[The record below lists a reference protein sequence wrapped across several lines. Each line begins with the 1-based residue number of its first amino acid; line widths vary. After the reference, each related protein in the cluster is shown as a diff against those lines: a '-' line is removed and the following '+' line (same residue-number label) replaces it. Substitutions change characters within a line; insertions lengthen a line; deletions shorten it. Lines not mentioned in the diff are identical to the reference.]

1 MRSWRASGNA
11 FVLAALVGVLAGCKT
26 QAPPPPPPRKPPRAS
41 VVLRFR
47 PAPDLNPNDR
57 GEPTPVDV
65 RVYQLKDRVA
75 FTEAAF
81 EELWTNAAQRLGPSS
96 LGEPKV
102 YTFEPHAA
110 DAAPVAHDLPLDPTT
125 QFLGVM
131 ALYSAERKE
140 GLEERKLCVSVD
152 EAAMKIIVLTGHAI
166 RLEDPT
172 Q

>member
-1 MRSWRASGNA
+1 MPRTRAG
-11 FVLAALVGVLAGCKT
+11 FAAIVAVVALLGCKA
-26 QAPPPPPPRKPPRAS
+26 QSNQPPPPPRKPPRAS

-47 PAPDLNPNDR
+47 PAPDMNPNDR

-65 RVYQLKDRVA
+65 RVYQLNDRVA

-81 EELWTNAAQRLGPSS
+81 EELWTSAAQRLGTAA

-102 YTFEPHAA
+102 FTFEPQGAE
-110 DAAPVAHDLPLDPTT
+110 AAPVAHELKLDPTT

-131 ALYSAERKE
+131 ALFSAERKE
-140 GLEERKLCVSVD
+140 GLEERKVCVSVD
-152 EAAMKIIVLTGHAI
+152 EAAMKILTLSGHTV
-166 RLEDPT
+166 RLEEPN

>member
-1 MRSWRASGNA
+1 MSGVRVWGCA
-11 FVLAALVGVLAGCKT
+11 IALVVAFAGGCKT
-26 QAPPPPPPRKPPRAS
+26 QSQPPPPPRKPPRAS

-47 PAPDLNPNDR
+47 AAPDMNPNDR
-57 GEPTPVDV
+57 GESTPVDV

-81 EELWTNAAQRLGPSS
+81 EELWTDATRLGASA

-102 YTFEPHAA
+102 FTFEPQAA
-110 DAAPVAHDLPLDPTT
+110 DAAPLAHELKLDPTT
-125 QFLGVM
+125 QFLGIM
-131 ALYSAERKE
+131 GLFSAERKE

-152 EAAMKIIVLTGHAI
+152 EAAMKIVGLTGHTVRI
-166 RLEDPT
+166 EDPL